1 VASIPQSFLTIR
13 DDAQVQYGGETF
25 ERACQFMG
33 WFQRR
38 RPLSPSKESEG
49 RLEGPLALVTTLN
62 SLPRL
67 TVRIS
72 DTPSGQVI
80 KDRLRSR
87 RWGVPKNRLAQGV
100 LSLPTSEEE
109 YLRQRTRIVGRQ
121 VRAARSVEITCA
133 ELASS
138 AEREE
143 LLRQITPRVVGMHEW
158 VDTLPDR
165 DDDQWW
171 AARDNVGDPVAFAI
185 VVVDTDWAMLELLK
199 ATDHPARYLL
209 HTEIVTALARDGVR
223 YLVTDS
229 PMALRM
235 DPNRRS
241 FQRLLGYHVA
251 NLSLV

>member
-1 VASIPQSFLTIR
+1 VASIPQSSLTNR
-13 DDAQVQYGGETF
+13 SAAQVQYGGETF
-25 ERACQFMG
+25 ERACRFVG
-33 WFQRR
+33 RFQRR
-38 RPLSPSKESEG
+38 RPASSATESDG
-49 RLEGPLALVTTLN
+49 RLEGPLALLITLK

-67 TVRIS
+67 TVRVS

-100 LSLPTSEEE
+100 LSLPASEEE

-121 VRAARSVEITCA
+121 VRAARSAEIGCVKLT
-133 ELASS
+133 SS
-138 AEREE
+138 AERGE

-158 VDTLPDR
+158 VDTLPHR

-185 VVVDTDWAMLELLK
+185 VVVDTDWAMLQLLRT
-199 ATDHPARYLL
+199 AAHPPRYLL
-209 HTEIVTALARDGVR
+209 HTEIVTALACDGVR

-235 DPNRRS
+235 DPNVRS
-241 FQRLLGYHVA
+241 FQRLLGYQVA

>member
-1 VASIPQSFLTIR
+1 VASVPQSLLIGR
-13 DDAQVQYGGETF
+13 DAAEVQYGGETF
-25 ERACQFMG
+25 ERACRFVG
-33 WFQRR
+33 WSKRR
-38 RPLSPSKESEG
+38 RASNSSDESEG
-49 RLEGPLALVTTLN
+49 RLEGPRALLVTLN
-62 SLPRL
+62 ALPRL
-67 TVRIS
+67 TVRVS

-80 KDRLRSR
+80 QDHLRSR

-100 LSLPTSEEE
+100 LSLPAGEQE

-121 VRAARSVEITCA
+121 VRAARSAEITCA
-133 ELASS
+133 KLTSC

-158 VDTLPDR
+158 VETLPHR

-171 AARDNVGDPVAFAI
+171 AARDKLGDPVAFAI
-185 VVVDTDWAMLELLK
+185 VVVDTHWAMLELLK
-199 ATDHPARYLL
+199 TVAHPPRYLL

-235 DPNRRS
+235 DPNLRS
-241 FQRLLGYHVA
+241 FQRLLGYQVA